1 MSEKCGDHAV
11 KLDIAGTPY
20 RLFPIVHVSNL
31 KLVRVFPERPT
42 GGLNVD
48 EATRSD
54 LDEALVPEDSWRGV
68 ILTQANLKWIRLSMC
83 DRDGTLDMA
92 EYTSSIW

>member
-1 MSEKCGDHAV
+1 MIYV
-11 KLDIAGTPY
+11 FKLKI
-20 RLFPIVHVSNL
+20 
-31 KLVRVFPERPT
+31 VRVFPERPT
-42 GGLNVD
+42 IRLNVD